1 MKQYLNST
9 HSNAVSYFP
18 FYPVHTLLY
27 SPLGQVQ
34 SSSLLSEIETSFTVL
49 TVNPLG
55 HRAGLTSAWPM
66 INSAHVFHCGHL
78 SLSSNVVSLDPQQH
92 CSWLYQS
99 ALRQIP
105 SFRSVI
111 QSAAMSINPASAPAK
126 DVGDTEDGPL
136 LGHPKLSTYRVKD
149 SWGRPTINGHMGN
162 TAQTY
167 EPKVFKS
174 YYMYV
179 YTTS

>member
-1 MKQYLNST
+1 
-9 HSNAVSYFP
+9 
-18 FYPVHTLLY
+18 
-27 SPLGQVQ
+27 
-34 SSSLLSEIETSFTVL
+34 
-49 TVNPLG
+49 
-55 HRAGLTSAWPM
+55 
-66 INSAHVFHCGHL
+66 
-78 SLSSNVVSLDPQQH
+78 
-92 CSWLYQS
+92 
-99 ALRQIP
+99 
-105 SFRSVI
+105 
-111 QSAAMSINPASAPAK
+111 MSINPASAPAK

-136 LGHPKLSTYRVKD
+136 LGHPKLSTYRVKE

>member
-1 MKQYLNST
+1 
-9 HSNAVSYFP
+9 
-18 FYPVHTLLY
+18 
-27 SPLGQVQ
+27 
-34 SSSLLSEIETSFTVL
+34 
-49 TVNPLG
+49 
-55 HRAGLTSAWPM
+55 M

-126 DVGDTEDGPL
+126 DVGGAEDGPL
-136 LGHPKLSTYRVKD
+136 LGPPKLSTYRVKE
-149 SWGRPTINGHMGN
+149 SWGCPTINGHMGN
-162 TAQTY
+162 TTR
-167 EPKVFKS
+167 
-174 YYMYV
+174 
-179 YTTS
+179 T